1 VILHRHVKRL
11 RLAFFVLDPSAPAA
25 ARQAVKHDNRP
36 DLCKNTSI
44 SPGTPRWSVRK
55 KQFEFNLRGIDRTGG
70 NCGSQPVFRFAH
82 APVSSKSALAPKPGA
97 RCPRVGKLPSR
108 GGRSSPN

>member
-55 KQFEFNLRGIDRTGG
+55 KQFEFNVRGTDRTGG

-82 APVSSKSALAPKPGA
+82 AHL
-97 RCPRVGKLPSR
+97 
-108 GGRSSPN
+108 